1 MNTRATPG
9 SEGKARS
16 RLLKASRPP
25 ADAPMAAMGNASRGR
40 AFCSS
45 AVFVTGAVTFARAAD
60 FFFEVGMGATRT
72 RQIPGTVAY
81 WRLILVH
88 EHMGSKNAPPRS
100 CRGGCPVVRRNAMHT
115 MARRSRGNPIAL
127 RASPDEASGPTRIKS
142 EKRGRPG
149 QLIGRIFLAGPGP
162 LAASRFAGGRS
173 G

>member
-72 RQIPGTVAY
+72 RQILGTAAY

-88 EHMGSKNAPPRS
+88 EHMGSKNAPPARVGADAPS
-100 CRGGCPVVRRNAMHT
+100 CAGTRCIRWR
-115 MARRSRGNPIAL
+115 RRSRGNPIAL
-127 RASPDEASGPTRIKS
+127 RASPDEASGPTRIES
-142 EKRGRPG
+142 EKGGRPG
-149 QLIGRIFLAGPGP
+149 QLIGRIFSCWAG
-162 LAASRFAGGRS
+162 SAGG
-173 G
+173 

>member
-1 MNTRATPG
+1 MKTKAKPG

-72 RQIPGTVAY
+72 RQILGTVAY

-88 EHMGSKNAPPRS
+88 EHMGSKNAPPVGADAPS
-100 CRGGCPVVRRNAMHT
+100 CAGTRCIRWR
-115 MARRSRGNPIAL
+115 RRSRGNPIAL
-127 RASPDEASGPTRIKS
+127 RASPDEASGPTRTES
-142 EKRGRPG
+142 EKSGRPG
-149 QLIGRIFLAGPGP
+149 QRIGRIFLAGPGR

>member
-45 AVFVTGAVTFARAAD
+45 AVFVTGTVTFARAAD

-81 WRLILVH
+81 WLLILVH
-88 EHMGSKNAPPRS
+88 EHMGSKNAPPARVGADASS
-100 CRGGCPVVRRNAMHT
+100 CAGTRCIRW
-115 MARRSRGNPIAL
+115 RRSRGNPIAL
-127 RASPDEASGPTRIKS
+127 RASPDEAPGPTRTES
-142 EKRGRPG
+142 EKGGRPG